1 MAARADDFT
10 LVQRKKRSK
19 GRTFS
24 SNGRNLKEERRTRA
38 ESGPDSS
45 KELKDVD
52 VAALRKK
59 ILHVK

>member
-24 SNGRNLKEERRTRA
+24 SNGRNLKEERRA

-52 VAALRKK
+52 IAALRKK